1 MNGSSRQRWYLVSE
15 DLKYFR
21 EKFNQPSGSIGESTN
36 NNVSAAFLIEFLRYA
51 DYVEKEFNYSFIVK
65 KFPQIFLEELVS

>member
-21 EKFNQPSGSIGESTN
+21 EKFNQPSGSSEETTNSVSGE
-36 NNVSAAFLIEFLRYA
+36 FLLEFLRYA
-51 DYVEKEFNYSFIVK
+51 DFVEKEFNYSFVVK
-65 KFPQIFLEELVS
+65 KFPQIYLEELVA